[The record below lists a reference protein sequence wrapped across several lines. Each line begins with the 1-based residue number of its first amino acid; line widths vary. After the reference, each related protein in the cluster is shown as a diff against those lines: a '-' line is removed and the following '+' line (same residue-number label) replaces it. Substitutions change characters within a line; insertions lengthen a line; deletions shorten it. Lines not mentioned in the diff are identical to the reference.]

1 MIHILNM
8 VNPIKIKKENIM
20 KKRFAVLV
28 LCMVFV
34 LSAMAFVA
42 CDKKDN
48 IEVKVYS
55 VSSVHDESPE
65 LKNTIKIKKG
75 STFSKSD
82 YSKNYVKDNQED
94 GNVAAWGFYLD
105 SACTKKHHDD
115 NIIEKDTTFYLLNC
129 SFGSAFI
136 VFNYENKEYYC
147 YIEDTTAKL
156 SADTFAI
163 SAYGKAIDSSKLKYF
178 SDKEMTQEI
187 ELVGKSFDE
196 ITVEADGPIPY
207 SIKEIYVKVS

>member
-1 MIHILNM
+1 MR
-8 VNPIKIKKENIM
+8 KKVALI
-20 KKRFAVLV
+20 VLFCC
-28 LCMVFV
+28 LI
-34 LSAMAFVA
+34 AMSLTCFIA

-55 VSSVHDESPE
+55 VSSAHDENPE

-75 STFSKSD
+75 NTFSKSD
-82 YSKNYVKDNQED
+82 YFKNYVKDNQED
-94 GNVAAWGFYLD
+94 GNVGSWGFYLD

-196 ITVEADGPIPY
+196 IIVEADGPIPY
-207 SIKEIYVKVS
+207 SIKEIFVKVS

>member
-1 MIHILNM
+1 MR
-8 VNPIKIKKENIM
+8 KKVALI
-20 KKRFAVLV
+20 VLFCCLIV
-28 LCMVFV
+28 MSLTCFI
-34 LSAMAFVA
+34 A

-48 IEVKVYS
+48 VEVKVYS
-55 VSSVHDESPE
+55 VSSAHDENPV
-65 LKNTIKIKKG
+65 LKNTIKINKG

-82 YSKNYVKDNQED
+82 YFENYVKDNKED

-105 SACTKKHHDD
+105 PACTKKHHDD
-115 NIIEKDTTFYLLNC
+115 NIIEKDTTFYLLHC
-129 SFGSAFI
+129 DFGSAFI

-147 YIEDTTAKL
+147 YIENTTAKL

-163 SAYGKAIDSSKLKYF
+163 SAYGKTIDSSKLKYY
-178 SDKEMTQEI
+178 SDSEMTQEI

>member
-1 MIHILNM
+1 
-8 VNPIKIKKENIM
+8 M
-20 KKRFAVLV
+20 KKRFAVFV

-55 VSSVHDESPE
+55 VSSVHDENPE

-105 SACTKKHHDD
+105 SACTQKHHDD

-129 SFGSAFI
+129 SFGSTFI
-136 VFNYENKEYYC
+136 VFNFENEKYYC
-147 YIEDTTAKL
+147 YVENTTAKL

-207 SIKEIYVKVS
+207 SIKEIFVKVS

>member
-1 MIHILNM
+1 MR
-8 VNPIKIKKENIM
+8 KKVALI
-20 KKRFAVLV
+20 VLFCC
-28 LCMVFV
+28 LI
-34 LSAMAFVA
+34 AMSLTCFIA
-42 CDKKDN
+42 CDKKDTV
-48 IEVKVYS
+48 EVKVYS
-55 VSSVHDESPE
+55 VSSAHDENPE
-65 LKNTIKIKKG
+65 LKNTITIKKG
-75 STFSKSD
+75 STFSAID
-82 YSKNYVKDNQED
+82 YFENYTEDNMVD
-94 GNVAAWGFYLD
+94 GNVVSCGFYLD
-105 SACTKKHHDD
+105 SACTQKHHDD

>member
-1 MIHILNM
+1 MR
-8 VNPIKIKKENIM
+8 KKVALI
-20 KKRFAVLV
+20 VLFCC
-28 LCMVFV
+28 LI
-34 LSAMAFVA
+34 AMSLTCFIA

-55 VSSVHDESPE
+55 VSSAHDENPE

-82 YSKNYVKDNQED
+82 YCKNYVKDNKED

-105 SACTKKHHDD
+105 PACTQKHHDD
-115 NIIEKDTTFYLLNC
+115 NIIEKDTTFYLLSC
-129 SFGSAFI
+129 SFGSTFI
-136 VFNYENKEYYC
+136 VFNYENEQYYC

-207 SIKEIYVKVS
+207 SIKEIYVRFYKN

>member
-1 MIHILNM
+1 MR
-8 VNPIKIKKENIM
+8 KKV
-20 KKRFAVLV
+20 VLIV
-28 LCMVFV
+28 WFCCLI
-34 LSAMAFVA
+34 AMSLICFIA

-55 VSSVHDESPE
+55 VSNPHTENPE
-65 LKNTIKIKKG
+65 LENTITIKKG

-82 YSKNYVKDNQED
+82 YFKNYVKDNKED
-94 GNVAAWGFYLD
+94 GNIAAWGFYLD
-105 SACTKKHHDD
+105 SACTQKHHDD

-129 SFGSAFI
+129 SFGSTFI
-136 VFNYENKEYYC
+136 VFNFENTKYYC
-147 YIEDTTAKL
+147 YVENTTAKL
-156 SADTFAI
+156 SAETFAI

-178 SDKEMTQEI
+178 LDKEMTQEI

-207 SIKEIYVKVS
+207 SIKEIFVKVS

>member
-1 MIHILNM
+1 
-8 VNPIKIKKENIM
+8 M

-28 LCMVFV
+28 LCMVLV

-42 CDKKDN
+42 CDKKDTV
-48 IEVKVYS
+48 EVKVYS
-55 VSSVHDESPE
+55 VSSAHDENPKLE
-65 LKNTIKIKKG
+65 NTITIKKG
-75 STFSKSD
+75 STFSAID
-82 YSKNYVKDNQED
+82 YFENYTEDNMVD
-94 GNVAAWGFYLD
+94 GNVGSWGFYLD

-178 SDKEMTQEI
+178 SDEEMTQEI
-187 ELVGKSFDE
+187 ELVGKSYDE
-196 ITVEADGPIPY
+196 IAVEADGPIPY
-207 SIKEIYVKVS
+207 ALKEIFVKVS

>member
-1 MIHILNM
+1 MR
-8 VNPIKIKKENIM
+8 KKVALI
-20 KKRFAVLV
+20 VLFCC
-28 LCMVFV
+28 LI
-34 LSAMAFVA
+34 AMSLTCFLA
-42 CDKKDN
+42 CDKKDTV
-48 IEVKVYS
+48 EVKVYS
-55 VSSVHDESPE
+55 VSSAHDENPV
-65 LKNTIKIKKG
+65 LKNTIKINKG

-82 YSKNYVKDNQED
+82 YFKNYVKDNKED

-105 SACTKKHHDD
+105 PACTKKHNDD
-115 NIIEKDTTFYLLNC
+115 NIIVKDTTFYLLHC
-129 SFGSAFI
+129 DFGSAFI

-207 SIKEIYVKVS
+207 ALKEIFVKVS

>member
-1 MIHILNM
+1 MR
-8 VNPIKIKKENIM
+8 KKVALI
-20 KKRFAVLV
+20 VLFCC
-28 LCMVFV
+28 LI
-34 LSAMAFVA
+34 AMSLTCFIA

-55 VSSVHDESPE
+55 VSSAHDENPE
-65 LKNTIKIKKG
+65 LKNTIKINKG

-82 YSKNYVKDNQED
+82 YFKNYVKDNKED

-105 SACTKKHHDD
+105 PACTQKHHDD
-115 NIIEKDTTFYLLNC
+115 NIIEKDTTFYLLSC
-129 SFGSAFI
+129 SFGSTFI
-136 VFNYENKEYYC
+136 VFNYENEQYYC

-178 SDKEMTQEI
+178 SNKEMTQEI

-207 SIKEIYVKVS
+207 SIKEIYVRFYKN

>member
-1 MIHILNM
+1 MR
-8 VNPIKIKKENIM
+8 KKVALI
-20 KKRFAVLV
+20 VLFCC
-28 LCMVFV
+28 LI
-34 LSAMAFVA
+34 AMSLTCFIA

-55 VSSVHDESPE
+55 VSSAHDENPE

-82 YSKNYVKDNQED
+82 YCKNYVKDNKED

-105 SACTKKHHDD
+105 PACTQKHHDD

-129 SFGSAFI
+129 SFGSKFV
-136 VFNYENKEYYC
+136 VFNFENTKYYC
-147 YIEDTTAKL
+147 YVENSTAKL

>member
-1 MIHILNM
+1 MR
-8 VNPIKIKKENIM
+8 KKVALI
-20 KKRFAVLV
+20 VLFCCLIV
-28 LCMVFV
+28 MSLTCFI
-34 LSAMAFVA
+34 A

-48 IEVKVYS
+48 VEVKVYS
-55 VSSVHDESPE
+55 VSSAHDENPV
-65 LKNTIKIKKG
+65 LKNTIKINKG

-82 YSKNYVKDNQED
+82 YFENYVKDNKED
-94 GNVAAWGFYLD
+94 GNIAAWGFYLD
-105 SACTKKHHDD
+105 SACTQKHHDD

-129 SFGSAFI
+129 SFGSTFI
-136 VFNYENKEYYC
+136 VFNFENTKYYC
-147 YIEDTTAKL
+147 YVENTTAKL
-156 SADTFAI
+156 SAETFAI

-207 SIKEIYVKVS
+207 SIKEIFVKVS

>member
-1 MIHILNM
+1 MR
-8 VNPIKIKKENIM
+8 KKVALI
-20 KKRFAVLV
+20 VLFCC
-28 LCMVFV
+28 LI
-34 LSAMAFVA
+34 AMSLTCFIA

-55 VSSVHDESPE
+55 VSSAHDENPE

-82 YSKNYVKDNQED
+82 YCKNYVKDNKED

-105 SACTKKHHDD
+105 PACTQKHHDD
-115 NIIEKDTTFYLLNC
+115 NIIEKDTTFYLLSC
-129 SFGSAFI
+129 SFGSTFI
-136 VFNYENKEYYC
+136 VFNYENEQYYC

>member
-1 MIHILNM
+1 MR
-8 VNPIKIKKENIM
+8 KKVALI
-20 KKRFAVLV
+20 VLFCCLIV
-28 LCMVFV
+28 MSLTCFI
-34 LSAMAFVA
+34 A

-48 IEVKVYS
+48 VEVKVYS
-55 VSSVHDESPE
+55 VSSAHDENPV

-82 YSKNYVKDNQED
+82 YSKNYVKDNKED

>member
-1 MIHILNM
+1 MR
-8 VNPIKIKKENIM
+8 KKVALI
-20 KKRFAVLV
+20 VLFCCLIV
-28 LCMVFV
+28 MSLTCFI
-34 LSAMAFVA
+34 A

-48 IEVKVYS
+48 VEVKVYS
-55 VSSVHDESPE
+55 VSSAHDENLV

-163 SAYGKAIDSSKLKYF
+163 SAYGKAIDSSKLKYY
-178 SDKEMTQEI
+178 SDKEMTQET

-196 ITVEADGPIPY
+196 IRVEADGPIPY
-207 SIKEIYVKVS
+207 SIKEIFVKIS

>member
-1 MIHILNM
+1 MR
-8 VNPIKIKKENIM
+8 KKVALI
-20 KKRFAVLV
+20 VLFCC
-28 LCMVFV
+28 LI
-34 LSAMAFVA
+34 AMSLTCFIA
-42 CDKKDN
+42 CDKKDTV
-48 IEVKVYS
+48 EVKVYS
-55 VSSVHDESPE
+55 VSSAHDENPE
-65 LKNTIKIKKG
+65 LKNTITIKKG
-75 STFSKSD
+75 STFSAID
-82 YSKNYVKDNQED
+82 YFENYTEDNMVD
-94 GNVAAWGFYLD
+94 GNVGSWGFYLD
-105 SACTKKHHDD
+105 SACTQKHHDD

>member
-1 MIHILNM
+1 MR
-8 VNPIKIKKENIM
+8 KKVALI
-20 KKRFAVLV
+20 VLFCCLIV
-28 LCMVFV
+28 MSLTCFI
-34 LSAMAFVA
+34 A

-105 SACTKKHHDD
+105 PACTQKHHDD

>member
-1 MIHILNM
+1 MR
-8 VNPIKIKKENIM
+8 KKVALI
-20 KKRFAVLV
+20 VLFCCLIV
-28 LCMVFV
+28 MSLTCFI
-34 LSAMAFVA
+34 A

-48 IEVKVYS
+48 VEVKVYS
-55 VSSVHDESPE
+55 VSSAHDENPV

>member
-1 MIHILNM
+1 MKGGSKFM
-8 VNPIKIKKENIM
+8 RKKVALI
-20 KKRFAVLV
+20 VLFCC
-28 LCMVFV
+28 LI
-34 LSAMAFVA
+34 AMSLTCFIA

-55 VSSVHDESPE
+55 VSSAHDENPE

-82 YSKNYVKDNQED
+82 YCKNYVKDNKED

-105 SACTKKHHDD
+105 PACTQKHHDD
-115 NIIEKDTTFYLLNC
+115 NIIEKDTTFYLLSC
-129 SFGSAFI
+129 SFGSTFI
-136 VFNYENKEYYC
+136 VFNYENEQYYC

>member
-1 MIHILNM
+1 MR
-8 VNPIKIKKENIM
+8 KKVSLI
-20 KKRFAVLV
+20 VLFCC
-28 LCMVFV
+28 LI
-34 LSAMAFVA
+34 AMSLTCFIA

-48 IEVKVYS
+48 VEVKVYS
-55 VSSVHDESPE
+55 VSSAHDENPV
-65 LKNTIKIKKG
+65 LKNTIKINKR

-82 YSKNYVKDNQED
+82 YFKNYVKDNKED

-105 SACTKKHHDD
+105 PACTKKHHDD
-115 NIIEKDTTFYLLNC
+115 NIIEKDTTFYLIHC
-129 SFGSAFI
+129 DFGSAFI

-187 ELVGKSFDE
+187 ELVGKSYDE
-196 ITVEADGPIPY
+196 IAVEADGPIPY
-207 SIKEIYVKVS
+207 VLKEIFVKVS

>member
-1 MIHILNM
+1 MR
-8 VNPIKIKKENIM
+8 KKVALI
-20 KKRFAVLV
+20 VLFCC
-28 LCMVFV
+28 LI
-34 LSAMAFVA
+34 AMSLTCFIA

-55 VSSVHDESPE
+55 VSSAHDENPE

-82 YSKNYVKDNQED
+82 YCKNYVKDNKED

-105 SACTKKHHDD
+105 PACTQKHHDD

-207 SIKEIYVKVS
+207 SIKEIYVRFYKK